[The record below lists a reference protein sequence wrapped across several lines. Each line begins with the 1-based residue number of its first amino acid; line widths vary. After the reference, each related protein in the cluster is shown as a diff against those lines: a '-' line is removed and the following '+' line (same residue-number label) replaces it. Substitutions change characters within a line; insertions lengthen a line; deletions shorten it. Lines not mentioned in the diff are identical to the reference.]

1 MKFRD
6 RLYVSTIASDAASL
20 AAEYGLGL
28 ELAQFCIAEN
38 LDDESGCLPEV
49 AAQMRCARRFVLH
62 GPYCELSPASID
74 PLALALTRQ
83 RYLQAARMA
92 ANLGV
97 FRIVIHTGYIPY
109 VYEPC
114 WMVERSVAFWKA
126 LLPELPQDTVVLLEN
141 VMEDGPAIQ
150 RDILAAVNDRRLRA
164 CLDLG
169 HANAACS
176 KTPAADWIPA
186 LAPWLSHVHIHNN
199 FGDRD
204 LHLPLGEGDLP
215 MEVLLRQL
223 EATCPDVTYTIE
235 TMEAASSVDFLRTRG
250 FLEQP

>member
-1 MKFRD
+1 MNFRD
-6 RLYVSTIASDAASL
+6 RLYVSTIASDAAAL
-20 AAEYGLGL
+20 AEKYGLGL
-28 ELAQFCIAEN
+28 ELAQFCIADH
-38 LDDESGCLPEV
+38 LDDESRCLPEV

-83 RYLQAARMA
+83 RYLQAVRMA

-97 FRIVIHTGYIPY
+97 SRIVIHSGYIPY

-126 LLPELPQDTVVLLEN
+126 LLPELPQDTVILLEN

-215 MEVLLRQL
+215 MEALLRQL
-223 EATCPDVTYTIE
+223 EAACPDVTYTIE

-250 FLEQP
+250 FLEQQ